1 MIGQMQKMA
10 TDETLLS
17 LYGSTQA
24 MASEF
29 INFFFYGILSRNE
42 E

>member
-1 MIGQMQKMA
+1 MA
-10 TDETLLS
+10 ADEKLLR

-24 MASEF
+24 VASEF
-29 INFFFYGILSRNE
+29 INFFFYGILSGKE